1 MKIATIIG
9 TRPEIIRLSRVIPLL
24 DDCCDHTLIHTGQ
37 NYDPNL
43 KDVFFNDLKL
53 RYPDIQLECQSSTLA
68 DQLAKIFTQV
78 EDTLTE
84 IQPDKV
90 LILGDTN
97 TSLSAVIAERLKFPV
112 YHMEAGNRCF
122 DMNVPEEKNRK
133 VIDAISSYNMPYT
146 PGSRENLIREGIPKH
161 HIFESGN
168 PIAEVLKY
176 YTKQID
182 SSTIIRK
189 LKLGVAGIG
198 GYILVTAHREEN
210 VDNKDRLAS
219 IMNALL
225 ELAKNY
231 KVVFSCHPRT
241 KKRLLESNIVV
252 SELEENR
259 NIIIHEPFGFF
270 DFVKLEKE
278 AMCVVTD
285 SGTVQE
291 ECCILQTPT
300 VTIRDSTERPETVE
314 CGSNIVSGIN
324 AQSITNCTELMIAQK
339 SKWNLPVGY
348 GDVNVSSRVVN
359 YLMGNQI

>member
-24 DDCCDHTLIHTGQ
+24 DECCDHTLIHTGQ
-37 NYDPNL
+37 NYDPTL
-43 KDVFFNDLKL
+43 KDVFFTDLKL
-53 RYPDIQLECQSSTLA
+53 RQPDIQLECQASTLA
-68 DQLAKIFTQV
+68 GQLSQIFTQI
-78 EDTLTE
+78 EETLTE
-84 IQPDKV
+84 IKPDKV

-122 DMNVPEEKNRK
+122 DMKVPEEKNRK

-146 PGSRENLIREGIPKH
+146 PGSRENLIREGISKH

-176 YTKQID
+176 YSKQID
-182 SSTIIRK
+182 NSTIIRK
-189 LKLGVAGIG
+189 LKLGVAGVG
-198 GYILVTAHREEN
+198 GYVLVTAHREEN
-210 VDNKDRLAS
+210 VDNQTRLVS
-219 IMNALL
+219 IVEALL
-225 ELAKNY
+225 KLSHKY

-241 KKRLLESNIVV
+241 KKRL
-252 SELEENR
+252 SEFKLDEELKSKS
-259 NIIIHEPFGFF
+259 IIIHEPFGFF

-278 AMCVVTD
+278 AVCVVTD

-314 CGSNIVSGIN
+314 CGSNIVSGIDP
-324 AQSITNCTELMIAQK
+324 QCITNCTDVMIAEK
-339 SKWNLPVGY
+339 SKWNLPIGY